1 MRDDRTRVYIT
12 IDVECAEERGAEG
25 RVRPPIG
32 YDVRV
37 WGRLVNQREPLGI
50 ERIMREL
57 EACGQRGTFYME
69 SLGARYFGVAKL
81 REICAAIRARGHDV
95 QLHMHPIQRRADF
108 MSRGEQR
115 APDDIAAYAPAEQEA
130 LLREGKSLLVEAGVP
145 ESEIVSYR
153 AGNFGASN
161 AVWGAMKGA
170 GIALSS
176 NYNPCYFSKNCRM
189 RLDEPALGLFVSPEE
204 GVWELPITNFQ
215 EVRGGYRHLQ
225 ISAVSV
231 GETIRCLR
239 RYRALGVR
247 EVTLVTHSFEFFF
260 LDDPERRRGRPNQ
273 INLERLRGVSRYLQQ
288 HADEFEVDTVGAL
301 GQRLLKGEE
310 RAQPV
315 RGAYP
320 RLGPIPYA
328 RRLAEQ
334 ALKRV
339 AQRATFK

>member
-1 MRDDRTRVYIT
+1 MSDRTRVYIT
-12 IDVECAEERGAEG
+12 VDVECAEERMGEG
-25 RVRPPIG
+25 RVKPPIG

-57 EACGQRGTFYME
+57 EACGLRGTFYME
-69 SLGARYFGVAKL
+69 ALGARYFGVSKL
-81 REICAAIRARGHDV
+81 REICTALRSRGHDV
-95 QLHMHPIQRRADF
+95 QLHMHPVQRVADF
-108 MSRGEQR
+108 MSRGESR
-115 APDDIAAYAPAEQEA
+115 APDDIAAYTEAEQVA
-130 LLREGKSLLVEAGVP
+130 LLMEGRSLLAEAGVP

-161 AVWGAMKGA
+161 AIWGAMKQA

-189 RLDEPALGLFVSPEE
+189 RLNEPALGLFRSPES
-204 GVWELPITNFQ
+204 GVWELPITNFT
-215 EVRGGYRHLQ
+215 ELRGGYRHLQ

-231 GETIRCLR
+231 GETIKCLR

-260 LDDPERRRGRPNQ
+260 LDEPERRRGRPNQ
-273 INLERLRGVSRYLQQ
+273 INLERLRGLCRYLQQ

-301 GQRLLKGEE
+301 GQRLLRGEE
-310 RAQPV
+310 TARPV

-320 RLGPIPYA
+320 RLGPLPYA

-339 AQRATFK
+339 AQRVSFK